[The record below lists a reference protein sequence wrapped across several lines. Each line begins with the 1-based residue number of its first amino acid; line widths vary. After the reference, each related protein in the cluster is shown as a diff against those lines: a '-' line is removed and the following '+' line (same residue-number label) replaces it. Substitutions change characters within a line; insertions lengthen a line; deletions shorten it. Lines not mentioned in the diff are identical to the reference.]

1 MQKLLQLTL
10 ISLEEY
16 SELQSKLGAKDER
29 KHHWRWK
36 KTYLEET
43 LEELMM
49 YDTIFGQVPTQNVQ
63 NLIENVAK
71 RAGENFKDIPH
82 RTTVEQMTREL
93 GIIADLQTS
102 EMAMKVTN

>member
-1 MQKLLQLTL
+1 M
-10 ISLEEY
+10 E
-16 SELQSKLGAKDER
+16 
-29 KHHWRWK
+29 

-49 YDTIFGQVPTQNVQ
+49 YDTIIFGQVPTQ

-82 RTTVEQMTREL
+82 RTTVEQTTREL